1 MEQSIFA
8 VIVSL
13 VAVIFVFLFAMK
25 KFSSQV
31 EALAGDKFKGLIE
44 RFTNNR
50 FKSVAVGAGVT
61 SILQSSTAVSVM
73 LVSLVDAGVLPF
85 ANSVGVIIGSNIGT
99 TITTQLVAFKILNLA
114 PYILILGFL
123 LMSIK
128 SKYNKYQ
135 HLGKSIFYFGLVF
148 SSLFIISVLAGYF
161 KESEIFISFISKTSN
176 IFVAIIFGLIASTV
190 LQSSLVVSSI
200 VIIFVSGGLLS
211 FGQAFGIILGSNIGT
226 TTTALL
232 ASVVT
237 GKKGKRVAMAHFM
250 FNFLGV
256 LIFIP
261 FIDIFSK
268 TILKIPIEL
277 SGQVAVSHLVFNLI
291 IAIIFIIFINPFTR
305 LILRMVK

>member
-1 MEQSIFA
+1 MEQSTFA

-13 VAVIFVFLFAMK
+13 IAVIFVFLFAMK

-85 ANSVGVIIGSNIGT
+85 VNSVGVIIGSNIGT

-123 LMSIK
+123 LMNVK

-148 SSLFIISVLAGYF
+148 SCLFIISVLAGYF
-161 KESEIFISFISKTSN
+161 KESEIFISLISKTSN

>member
-123 LMSIK
+123 LMNVK

-148 SSLFIISVLAGYF
+148 SCLFIISVLAGYF
-161 KESEIFISFISKTSN
+161 KESEIFISLISKTSN

>member
-1 MEQSIFA
+1 MEQSSFA
-8 VIVSL
+8 IIVSL
-13 VAVIFVFLFAMK
+13 VAVIFVFLFAIK

-31 EALAGDKFKGLIE
+31 EYLAGDKFKGLIE

-50 FKSVAVGAGVT
+50 FKSVIVGAGIT

-73 LVSLVDAGVLPF
+73 MVSLVDAGILPF
-85 ANSVGVIIGSNIGT
+85 VNSVGVIIGSNIGT

-114 PYILILGFL
+114 PYILIFGFL
-123 LMSIK
+123 VMNVK
-128 SKYNKYQ
+128 NKYNRYQ

-148 SSLFIISVLAGYF
+148 SCLFIISVLAGSF
-161 KESEIFISFISKTSN
+161 KESEIFISLISKTSN

-226 TTTALL
+226 TATALL
-232 ASVVT
+232 ASIVT

-256 LIFIP
+256 IMFLP
-261 FIDIFSK
+261 FIGVFSNL
-268 TILKIPIEL
+268 ISKIPISL
-277 SGQVAVSHLVFNLI
+277 SGQVAISHLIFNVLI
-291 IAIIFIIFINPFTR
+291 AGIFIIFINSFTK
-305 LILRMVK
+305 LILKIVK